1 MSSSTKSHMSKSQIK
16 MDKVSDV
23 YGQKVYTKEGVYLG
37 VVSNIKLDFSG
48 ADAVGIVLQDTN
60 DELRQVTDDK
70 SDNIIIPY
78 KWVES
83 VHDIVLTTD
92 VIKRLDY

>member
-1 MSSSTKSHMSKSQIK
+1 MSSSTESNIGKSQIK

-37 VVSNIKLDFSG
+37 VVSNIKLDFSD
-48 ADAVGIVLQDTN
+48 ADAVGLVLQDTN
-60 DELRQVTDDK
+60 DELKQVTDYERDQ
-70 SDNIIIPY
+70 IIIPY